1 MPPAISSEPTISSI
15 IKTESQ
21 IRTELGKD
29 LSSFQDE
36 RVTVMYDE
44 VDAAIKDRD
53 VTSMFMSA
61 FRAIYDIRDKI
72 HKEVNRRFRH
82 NNNQR
87 QIDQN
92 NIAKSKLL
100 KGFEHTTLLLIDD
113 VNNSIRDGN
122 LGQDNFL
129 SLEMVNDML
138 INFNNDR
145 QRREKAIEDQEYSKL
160 DSDLAGF
167 EARLVKIKAAIKIAL
182 ENYAAEPDKAR
193 ALKQYSDAIAS
204 IGLKYFATKCAE
216 RIYDVYT
223 RKLRL
228 GGRDRRSS
236 DIKKATLQSRAFAIY
251 REIQLLI
258 VSSPQRLQTI
268 AGDSTLLLEST
279 DNHTYSA
286 SEAIEFA
293 GIAEERLRKIT
304 SFFEARDIGEVFSD
318 EPDRDKKRLKLKTL
332 SDENF
337 LDDIYYGIDKY
348 IAGLYRRLWA
358 DKAYAKYV
366 FTPKPVNSI
375 STDGE
380 PMVLGVPY
388 NTFKDTDLFNNE
400 KLGAAIVENTD
411 DYNHGKY
418 LAESRLAAVA
428 DIIEKAKAGTA
439 TQFEYAYYKAL
450 DFGDN
455 EFTATLLALHKL
467 KLIQGHLKKSCEDTD
482 IIRALR
488 QKKAEKVLDDRM
500 AASAKST

>member
-1 MPPAISSEPTISSI
+1 
-15 IKTESQ
+15 
-21 IRTELGKD
+21 
-29 LSSFQDE
+29 
-36 RVTVMYDE
+36 MYDE

-61 FRAIYDIRDKI
+61 FRAIYDIRNKI
-72 HKEVNRRFRH
+72 HTEVNKRYRH
-82 NNNQR
+82 KNDEKQSA
-87 QIDQN
+87 QN

-100 KGFEHTTLLLIDD
+100 KAFEQTTLLLIDD
-113 VNNSIRDGN
+113 INNSIRDGN
-122 LGQDNFL
+122 LGQDNLL
-129 SLEMVNDML
+129 SLAMVNDML
-138 INFNNDR
+138 INFNEDR
-145 QRREKAIEDQEYSKL
+145 KRREVAIQDQEYSKL
-160 DSDLAGF
+160 DSDLAGY
-167 EARLVKIKAAIKIAL
+167 EARLIKIKAGIKIAL
-182 ENYAAEPDKAR
+182 ENYTAEPDKTK
-193 ALKQYSDAIAS
+193 ALKQYSDAIES
-204 IGLKYFATKCAE
+204 IGLKHFATKCAE

-228 GGRDRRSS
+228 DGQDRRSNE
-236 DIKKATLQSRAFAIY
+236 IKKATLQSRAFAIY

-258 VSSPQRLQTI
+258 ASSPQRLQTI
-268 AGDSTLLLEST
+268 AGDSTLLLENT

-293 GIAEERLRKIT
+293 NSTEERLRKIT
-304 SFFEARDIGEVFSD
+304 SHFEAKNIGEAFSY
-318 EPDRDKKRLKLKTL
+318 ERDKEKKRLKLKTL

-358 DKAYAKYV
+358 NKAYAKYV

-375 STDGE
+375 SADGE

-388 NTFKDTDLFNNE
+388 NTFEDTDSFNNE

-428 DIIEKAKAGTA
+428 DIIEKAKAETA
-439 TQFEYAYYKAL
+439 TQSEYAYYKAL

-488 QKKAEKVLDDRM
+488 QKKAERVLDERLG
-500 AASAKST
+500 AGAKST